1 MSESSSIEVNGGQ
14 LQDFTIDQFAGA
26 TALILG
32 SFGGLLMIIWKSRCA
47 CKVRLGMTDNCVCFE
62 CSRTP
67 PPDDIESDEESKDPV
82 SNANQRSKTKDKNKK
97 KKKPNIQ
104 LIPKDLST
112 KGELPETTTDNQE
125 EEDLENIVNRNNP

>member
-67 PPDDIESDEESKDPV
+67 PPDDIESDDEED
-82 SNANQRSKTKDKNKK
+82 KDKDKK
-97 KKKPNIQ
+97 KKKPKEKKPKETEN
-104 LIPKDLST
+104 LIPEKQQKKPDGIPTGRPSVPD
-112 KGELPETTTDNQE
+112 GVPETEEIITDN
-125 EEDLENIVNRNNP
+125 LV

>member
-67 PPDDIESDEESKDPV
+67 PPDDDDSDDDGKDP
-82 SNANQRSKTKDKNKK
+82 KKDKKK
-97 KKKPNIQ
+97 KKPKKKPNIQ
-104 LIPKDLST
+104 LIP
-112 KGELPETTTDNQE
+112 ETTLRVGGESTTLTNDNQQE
-125 EEDLENIVNRNNP
+125 DIDLENNANQNNP

>member
-67 PPDDIESDEESKDPV
+67 PPDDVESDEESKDPT
-82 SNANQRSKTKDKNKK
+82 KKDKDKK
-97 KKKPNIQ
+97 KKKEK
-104 LIPKDLST
+104 LI
-112 KGELPETTTDNQE
+112 PETTNDNHQE
-125 EEDLENIVNRNNP
+125 DIDLENNANQNNP

>member
-1 MSESSSIEVNGGQ
+1 MSESSVEVNGGQ

-104 LIPKDLST
+104 LIP
-112 KGELPETTTDNQE
+112 ETTTDNQE

>member
-67 PPDDIESDEESKDPV
+67 PPDDVESDEESKDPT
-82 SNANQRSKTKDKNKK
+82 KKDKDKK
-97 KKKPNIQ
+97 KKKEK
-104 LIPKDLST
+104 LIPETSLRVGGEST
-112 KGELPETTTDNQE
+112 TLTNDNHQE
-125 EEDLENIVNRNNP
+125 DIDLENNANQNNP